1 MLARGPSFFLVLTS
15 SLVQDGGRKRAGFC
29 AWGLCVRAA
38 GPPGKE
44 KQWPLSLFGCSCV
57 SALTCLLLFT
67 VEELATSPDPR
78 CYTREYFRE
87 EDGMR
92 EMGVK
97 IMFFYF
103 HSPGCAL
110 WALGMIWV

>member
-1 MLARGPSFFLVLTS
+1 MLAQGPSFFLVLTS

-44 KQWPLSLFGCSCV
+44 KQWPLSLFGCSRV

-78 CYTREYFRE
+78 RLSHL
-87 EDGMR
+87 DL
-92 EMGVK
+92 
-97 IMFFYF
+97 
-103 HSPGCAL
+103 SPCHPQLHLA
-110 WALGMIWV
+110 WPDSADSMSAK